1 MYKYNVQIQKVS
13 GKLNES
19 VLPSKN
25 LVVKSKTKKTNK
37 QVFDEASRYFEK
49 KYGLVIESADVERL
63 EDDRRI
69 HSEIMSEMCGLYSGY
84 LDGYQTSLPIGA
96 RMMDDGSVELVYHKQ
111 NLEGNGIDEVYFT
124 QNDFECLM
132 ASEEMMTEE
141 LQELLETGEIEGDLY
156 ELLDEEVAA
165 LVTKINQFAE
175 GKTQIDPE
183 GWSVG
188 YCQFTR
194 NILHELEENITTL
207 KNKFLYDL

>member
-1 MYKYNVQIQKVS
+1 MYKYKVQVKKVS
-13 GKLNES
+13 GRLNES
-19 VLPSKN
+19 VLPSKS

-37 QVFDEASRYFEK
+37 QVFAEASKYFKK
-49 KYGLVIESADVERL
+49 KYGLFIESANVANLD
-63 EDDRRI
+63 DDRRI

-84 LDGYQTSLPIGA
+84 LDGYKTSLPIGA
-96 RMMDDGSVELVYHKQ
+96 RMMDDGSVELAFNKK

-132 ASEEMMTEE
+132 ASEEMMTQE
-141 LQELLETGEIEGDLY
+141 LQELLETGKIEGDLY

-165 LVTKINQFAE
+165 LVTKIDQFAE

>member
-1 MYKYNVQIQKVS
+1 MYKYNVKIQKVS
-13 GKLNES
+13 GRLNES

-25 LVVKSKTKKTNK
+25 LVVKSKTKKTDK
-37 QVFDEASRYFEK
+37 QVFAEASKYFK
-49 KYGLVIESADVERL
+49 NKYGLVIESADVTFDEV
-63 EDDRRI
+63 RRI
-69 HSEIMSEMCGLYSGY
+69 HLDVMREMCGLYSGY

-96 RMMDDGSVELVYHKQ
+96 RMMDDGSVELAFNKK

-124 QNDFECLM
+124 ENDFECLM
-132 ASEEMMTEE
+132 GGEEMMTQE
-141 LQELLETGEIEGDLY
+141 LQELLEIGEIEGDLY

-165 LVTKINQFAE
+165 LVTKIDQFAE
-175 GKTQIDPE
+175 GKTKIDPE